1 MATAANVTVLDP
13 LPPPKVTLHPFPDA
27 VGSDRNGPCIPCAP
41 LNTNASPLIAKS
53 LGVRVQRAVAVVT
66 APAVKLPLTARYKL
80 VPFRKVTPAGPCSPG
95 EPSVPLI
102 PLVPLIPFNPGGP
115 CAPLVPLIP
124 FNPGGPCAP
133 LVPLNPL
140 SP

>member
-1 MATAANVTVLDP
+1 MATAANVTVLAP

-80 VPFRKVTPAGPCSPG
+80 VPFRKVTPAGPCSPAG
-95 EPSVPLI
+95 PCVPLI
-102 PLVPLIPFNPGGP
+102 
-115 CAPLVPLIP
+115 PLIP